1 MRAPAAKGR
10 FPALPRA
17 HDLGHK
23 ESPNTTARMAA
34 KCPKPNSENCRTD
47 STAARADGAGKMRIN
62 IKKGRFQMKKMWIA
76 VALALLAGC
85 AKKAPEPV
93 VNLSGFELGGSAEQV
108 LRGVPNWK
116 SITIGGVPS
125 YFVHLGPSAEFGT
138 DNRLRSLMF
147 LFNSTS
153 FSQVVGNVSSKYPGL
168 ACKDS
173 RGSHP
178 NGSASFDQTVCSMRV
193 KGGELVIQRV
203 YGDVGKSVLT
213 LKSDA
218 VIAEEKEGAT
228 KRLQEKQK

>member
-1 MRAPAAKGR
+1 MARAGSGWVRSLGRTRPAVHSRPIG
-10 FPALPRA
+10 
-17 HDLGHK
+17 
-23 ESPNTTARMAA
+23 AA
-34 KCPKPNSENCRTD
+34 GAFVVDDCSCPKPNFESCSTD
-47 STAARADGAGKMRIN
+47 GTAASADGAGILRIN
-62 IKKGRFQMKKMWIA
+62 IKKGRVQMKKTWIA

-93 VNLSGFELGGSAEQV
+93 VNLSGFELGGNAEQV
-108 LRGVPNWK
+108 MKAAPNWK

-125 YFVHLGPSAEFGT
+125 YYVHLGPSAEFGT

-147 LFNSTS
+147 LFKSTS
-153 FSQVVGNVSSKYPGL
+153 FSQVVRNVSSKYPGL

-203 YGDVGKSVLT
+203 YGDVAMSVLT

-218 VIAEEKEGAT
+218 VIAEEK
-228 KRLQEKQK
+228 

>member
-1 MRAPAAKGR
+1 
-10 FPALPRA
+10 
-17 HDLGHK
+17 
-23 ESPNTTARMAA
+23 
-34 KCPKPNSENCRTD
+34 
-47 STAARADGAGKMRIN
+47 
-62 IKKGRFQMKKMWIA
+62 MKKTWIA

-85 AKKAPEPV
+85 AKKAAEPV
-93 VNLSGFELGGSAEQV
+93 VNLSGFELGGNAEQV
-108 LRGVPNWK
+108 MQGVPNWK

-147 LFNSTS
+147 LFQSTS
-153 FSQVVGNVSSKYPGL
+153 FSQVVGTVSSKYPGL

-203 YGDVGKSVLT
+203 YGHDKASVLT

-218 VIAEEKEGAT
+218 VIAEEKKGEA
-228 KRLQEKQK
+228 KSLQMNQK

>member
-1 MRAPAAKGR
+1 
-10 FPALPRA
+10 
-17 HDLGHK
+17 
-23 ESPNTTARMAA
+23 
-34 KCPKPNSENCRTD
+34 
-47 STAARADGAGKMRIN
+47 
-62 IKKGRFQMKKMWIA
+62 MKKTWIA

-93 VNLSGFELGGSAEQV
+93 VNLSGFELGGNAEQV
-108 LRGVPNWK
+108 MQTAPDWK

-125 YFVHLGPSAEFGT
+125 YYVHLGPSAEFGT

-147 LFNSTS
+147 LFKSTS

-203 YGDVGKSVLT
+203 YGAVVTSVLT

-218 VIAEEKEGAT
+218 AIAEEKEGAA
-228 KRLQEKQK
+228 KSLQEKQK